1 MTGSDRFFGPMKRF
15 SIEVVLA
22 AVAVMIG
29 HSARGELVDRVAAV
43 VNTQIITLSEVEK
56 RAAPELALLADS
68 KDKATQRNRIIREAL
83 EQLVADKLMDWQLQE
98 QHVEVSDQEV
108 DAAAENLR
116 VQNKMDNAQLEKA
129 LSEQGMT
136 VTIWKNDVLRKQLAR
151 LKLIRTKVEGKVK
164 ISEDDI
170 KSEYQKWARMES
182 EDAEIHARHIL
193 IKLDAA
199 SPPEAVERTRQKA
212 QKVSDEARQPGVD
225 FAELAKKR
233 GEGSSAQEGGDLG
246 FFRRGVMLAEFE
258 KVAFSLKAGEVS
270 DPVRTSFGWHVIK
283 LEERRTVP
291 VKSYQEMQGSL
302 REKLRSAQLEKA
314 SESYIR
320 ELKDS
325 AVVELK
331 I

>member
-1 MTGSDRFFGPMKRF
+1 MKRF
-15 SIEVVLA
+15 SIAVAVA
-22 AVAVMIG
+22 AVAVTIG
-29 HSARGELVDRVAAV
+29 RSAWGELVDRVAAV

-56 RAAPELALLADS
+56 RAAPELALLTDN
-68 KDKATQRNRIIREAL
+68 KDKAAQRNRIIHEAL
-83 EQLVADKLMDWQLQE
+83 DQLVADKLMDWQLQE
-98 QHVEVSDQEV
+98 QHVEVTDQEV
-108 DAAAENLR
+108 DAAAENLKA
-116 VQNKMDNAQLEKA
+116 QNKMDNAQLEKA

-136 VTIWKNDVLRKQLAR
+136 VSSWKNDVLRKQLAR
-151 LKLIRTKVEGKVK
+151 LKLIRTKVEGKMK
-164 ISEDDI
+164 ISEDDV

-193 IKLDAA
+193 IKLDASA
-199 SPPEAVERTRQKA
+199 RPDEVERTRVKA
-212 QKVSDEARQPGVD
+212 QKVTEEARQPGAD

-258 KVAFSLKAGEVS
+258 KVAFALKPGEVS

-283 LEERRTVP
+283 LEERRAVP
-291 VKSYQEMQGSL
+291 VKSYEDMQGAL
-302 REKLRSAQLEKA
+302 RERLRAAQMEKA

-320 ELKDS
+320 ELKQS
-325 AVVELK
+325 AVVEVK

>member
-1 MTGSDRFFGPMKRF
+1 MTRNDRFSGPMKRF
-15 SIEVVLA
+15 SIEVVVAAA
-22 AVAVMIG
+22 AVMTG

-56 RAAPELALLADS
+56 RAAPELATLTDS
-68 KDKATQRNRIIREAL
+68 KDKAAHRDKIIHEAL
-83 EQLVADKLMDWQLQE
+83 DQLVADKLMDWQLQE

-108 DAAAENLR
+108 DGAVENLK

-129 LSEQGMT
+129 LAEQGMT
-136 VTIWKNDVLRKQLAR
+136 LASWKNDVLRKQLAR
-151 LKLIRTKVEGKVK
+151 LKLIRTNVERKVK

-182 EDAEIHARHIL
+182 EDAEIHTRHIL
-193 IKLDAA
+193 VKLDPAA
-199 SPPEAVERTRQKA
+199 RPE
-212 QKVSDEARQPGVD
+212 
-225 FAELAKKR
+225 
-233 GEGSSAQEGGDLG
+233 
-246 FFRRGVMLAEFE
+246 
-258 KVAFSLKAGEVS
+258 EVS

-283 LEERRTVP
+283 LEERRALP
-291 VKSYQEMQGSL
+291 VKSYQDMQGML
-302 REKLRSAQLEKA
+302 REKLRSVQLEKA

-320 ELKDS
+320 ELKQS